1 MPNTLALIA
10 VQRQRAASR
19 LARLAMRLQ
28 QAAFGGIL
36 IIPNAST
43 QTLNFMASTG
53 QVSALAILKKRRLRD
68 RSKAMEATVVEEQ
81 AQIDENVEVNA
92 QDISSDGSAKANSSF
107 KINKIS
113 NEAAARGIR
122 GDLNG
127 PNTMT
132 HFELEGIHGAS
143 GGARHTEGR
152 RLRERSKTKEATALE
167 AISQRRISQNSWIV
181 FEI

>member
-1 MPNTLALIA
+1 
-10 VQRQRAASR
+10 
-19 LARLAMRLQ
+19 
-28 QAAFGGIL
+28 
-36 IIPNAST
+36 
-43 QTLNFMASTG
+43 MASTG

-127 PNTMT
+127 PQHNDT
-132 HFELEGIHGAS
+132 L
-143 GGARHTEGR
+143 
-152 RLRERSKTKEATALE
+152 
-167 AISQRRISQNSWIV
+167 
-181 FEI
+181 